1 MFTYLYFT
9 VHFCFVISDK
19 AAEILN
25 SAGAL
30 DYVIKTMEKYTDIL
44 CKLQISLV
52 YECLKL
58 SIISLFEF
66 INKI

>member
-1 MFTYLYFT
+1 MFTCVYFT
-9 VHFCFVISDK
+9 VHICFVISDK

-30 DYVIKTMEKYTDIL
+30 DYVIKTMEKYTHIL

-52 YECLKL
+52 YV
-58 SIISLFEF
+58 
-66 INKI
+66 NV

>member
-44 CKLQISLV
+44 CKLQILLV
-52 YECLKL
+52 YV
-58 SIISLFEF
+58 
-66 INKI
+66 NV